1 MFIEAEWLHAYFK
14 VFIISEN
21 THKSQ
26 VILQMCCKQCSQL
39 QKTFTDVSVYKL
51 ILVFKL
57 QKIFTNANSV
67 YKHILKCSQVQ
78 KMFTNVK
85 LILVLTTSENV
96 HKCQTCLKNYP
107 KVFTM
112 FTNLSQSVHNVQIVH
127 KYQMFINSFQTVF
140 TMSENVHKCQNDSLI
155 NLSITLI
162 TI

>member
-85 LILVLTTSENV
+85 LILVFTTSENA
-96 HKCQTCLKNYP
+96 HKCQN
-107 KVFTM
+107 M
-112 FTNLSQSVHNVQIVH
+112 FKKLSLSVHNVQNVH

>member
-1 MFIEAEWLHAYFK
+1 M
-14 VFIISEN
+14 FIISEN

-39 QKTFTDVSVYKL
+39 QKTFTYVSVYKL
-51 ILVFKL
+51 ILAFKL

-85 LILVLTTSENV
+85 LILVFTTSENV

-112 FTNLSQSVHNVQIVH
+112 FTNLSQCSQCPKRSQISNVQLIPNSVHNVR
-127 KYQMFINSFQTVF
+127 KRSQMS
-140 TMSENVHKCQNDSLI
+140 K
-155 NLSITLI
+155 
-162 TI
+162 

>member
-1 MFIEAEWLHAYFK
+1 M
-14 VFIISEN
+14 FIISEN

-39 QKTFTDVSVYKL
+39 QKTFTYVSVYKL

-85 LILVLTTSENV
+85 LILVFTTSENV

-112 FTNLSQSVHNVQIVH
+112 FTNLSQCSQCPKRSQISNVQLIPNSVHNVR
-127 KYQMFINSFQTVF
+127 KRSQMS
-140 TMSENVHKCQNDSLI
+140 K
-155 NLSITLI
+155 
-162 TI
+162 